1 MIFKVNI
8 DKLFGELEEKIIE
21 ERKNIEEQ
29 KELEEKQEQDEEL
42 EYEKEDKSLKSPG
55 DAKETQEVHE
65 PTSKETE
72 ESHGGDEASKEI
84 KDSPNAAKDGE
95 NSQREKSRRREK
107 E

>member
-29 KELEEKQEQDEEL
+29 KELEEKQE
-42 EYEKEDKSLKSPG
+42 
-55 DAKETQEVHE
+55 VHE

-72 ESHGGDEASKEI
+72 KSHGGDETSKEI
-84 KDSPNAAKDGE
+84 KDS
-95 NSQREKSRRREK
+95 S
-107 E
+107 

>member
-29 KELEEKQEQDEEL
+29 KELEEKQE
-42 EYEKEDKSLKSPG
+42 
-55 DAKETQEVHE
+55 VHE
-65 PTSKETE
+65 PTSKEIE

-84 KDSPNAAKDGE
+84 KDS
-95 NSQREKSRRREK
+95 S
-107 E
+107 

>member
-29 KELEEKQEQDEEL
+29 KELEE
-42 EYEKEDKSLKSPG
+42 
-55 DAKETQEVHE
+55 TQEVHE

-72 ESHGGDEASKEI
+72 ESHGGNEASKEI

>member
-29 KELEEKQEQDEEL
+29 KELEEKQEQDEKL

-65 PTSKETE
+65 PTSKE
-72 ESHGGDEASKEI
+72 
-84 KDSPNAAKDGE
+84 N
-95 NSQREKSRRREK
+95 
-107 E
+107 